1 MDMLKKQKVVTAAF
15 ECRYNEIITS
25 YAMVNLQNLMT
36 VQYVYWKYMS
46 NALTVTNKKTCF
58 KSVVCL
64 L

>member
-25 YAMVNLQNLMT
+25 YAMVYKNLMT

-46 NALTVTNKKTCF
+46 NALTVTNKKTCL

>member
-1 MDMLKKQKVVTAAF
+1 MDMLKKQKVVTTAF

-25 YAMVNLQNLMT
+25 YAMVNLQKSNDGPVCLLKI
-36 VQYVYWKYMS
+36 YVKR
-46 NALTVTNKKTCF
+46 TNSDKKTCF